1 MPTAVNVTRLFSTA
15 LDGRIFSGVSSSIPL
30 QPAAGPLILPDDA
43 SEWAELASPTGSD
56 GHYSADLVSGGLTPE
71 WASFYVQ
78 DGKFSLNFFL
88 SRDTAGLIPTLT
100 ADYQPGYMFPA
111 GTIMQF
117 GLVAPPGTDLVF
129 YPGPSDYPAPY
140 GWWDTDGYWALN
152 SLDWGVLGTSARIF
166 IVITP
171 STYEPPSEF
180 WTNFIGS
187 REII

>member
-1 MPTAVNVTRLFSTA
+1 MPTAVSVTRLFSA
-15 LDGRIFSGVSSSIPL
+15 AVDGHIFSGANSSIPL

-56 GHYSADLVSGGLTPE
+56 GYYSAELVSGGLTPE
-71 WASFYVQ
+71 GASFDVD
-78 DGKFSLNFFL
+78 DGKFRLTLFL

-111 GTIMQF
+111 GTIMQL

-129 YPGPSDYPAPY
+129 YPSLDDPTPVA
-140 GWWDTDGYWALN
+140 WWDTDGYWG
-152 SLDWGVLGTSARIF
+152 LDSRNWGVLGTSARIF
-166 IVITP
+166 IVITT

-187 REII
+187 SEII